1 MEQQRDKDNR
11 YLFSRRNMLTTLSVV
26 GGAALLSSCS
36 GESKPETTQSKTPF
50 SIPEEPVNETTPSQE
65 ATSTRIID
73 HYKRTEYYTNL
84 PDFKKSK
91 LREFNDMYVDQFAEL
106 SLSERAVLG
115 DSLYHAFKESLYDY
129 ILTNDDSRTP
139 DSVSYLKGKQHESP
153 EPVFDQYGTT
163 SVHNMY
169 NSAYVNN
176 MTKIAIAMLM
186 KREAGDDA
194 TEWMAEKLLLSTF
207 TDVDSNSCA
216 TYRQELAYV
225 DEFSDKIEII
235 KKYFPPYTSIRNRRL
250 EQVSV
255 ADKDIFEGI
264 CVYSNPN
271 VGDPTEFKYQYG
283 KQLDISGD
291 EINYWTIDLDYV
303 RDGIPVDY

>member
-73 HYKRTEYYTNL
+73 HYTRTEYYTNL

-91 LREFNDMYVDQFAEL
+91 LRGFNDMYVDQFAEL

-129 ILTNDDSRTP
+129 ILTNDDS
-139 DSVSYLKGKQHESP
+139 
-153 EPVFDQYGTT
+153 
-163 SVHNMY
+163 
-169 NSAYVNN
+169 
-176 MTKIAIAMLM
+176 
-186 KREAGDDA
+186 
-194 TEWMAEKLLLSTF
+194 
-207 TDVDSNSCA
+207 
-216 TYRQELAYV
+216 
-225 DEFSDKIEII
+225 
-235 KKYFPPYTSIRNRRL
+235 
-250 EQVSV
+250 
-255 ADKDIFEGI
+255 
-264 CVYSNPN
+264 
-271 VGDPTEFKYQYG
+271 
-283 KQLDISGD
+283 
-291 EINYWTIDLDYV
+291 
-303 RDGIPVDY
+303 